1 MYGKTRMIRVIV
13 HPTIVRCTCVEGRH
27 TFVSDCMDE
36 IFIDSERRVSRVE
49 GIFFTIPSR
58 KDLEEAPLLNVR
70 RAMPFT

>member
-1 MYGKTRMIRVIV
+1 
-13 HPTIVRCTCVEGRH
+13 
-27 TFVSDCMDE
+27 MDE

-58 KDLEEAPLLNVR
+58 KDLQEAPLLNDQ